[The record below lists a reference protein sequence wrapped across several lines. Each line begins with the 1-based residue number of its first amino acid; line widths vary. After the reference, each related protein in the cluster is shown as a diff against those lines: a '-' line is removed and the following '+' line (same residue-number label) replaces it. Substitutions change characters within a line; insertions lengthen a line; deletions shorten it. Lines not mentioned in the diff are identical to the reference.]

1 MATVYRKPT
10 KLKILL
16 LATIVI
22 ALSAVIAIYI
32 QFRSE
37 TNVVKPKVE
46 SDEPDAMLSVN
57 KIQQTATRDGK
68 KEWSLEASSGHY
80 LDETRQ
86 LLLKEVKV
94 TFFLKDQNEII
105 LLADEGTLSTDTSNI
120 EVSGNVILK
129 NDEYSLLTENLNYVH
144 DQRVLYS
151 KAPVRISGA
160 SAELA
165 AKSLSFELDTK
176 RLTLDGGVA
185 TTIDENFA
193 L

>member
-37 TNVVKPKVE
+37 TNVVKPEVE

>member
-10 KLKILL
+10 KLKIIL

-22 ALSAVIAIYI
+22 ALGAVIAIYI

-37 TNVVKPKVE
+37 TNGVKPEVE

-80 LDETRQ
+80 LDETQQ

-129 NDEYSLLTENLNYVH
+129 NNEYSLLTENLSYVH

-151 KAPVRISGA
+151 KAPVKISGA

-165 AKSLSFELDTK
+165 AKSLSFELETK
-176 RLTLDGGVA
+176 RLTLEGGVA